1 MLCVSKVT
9 TVRSSRESAGLKLSR
24 RRRMMMMARPG
35 DESETNSRGVCRRL
49 HLQPPDHNTTLEE
62 EKRTIHKKGIS
73 ATR

>member
-24 RRRMMMMARPG
+24 RMMMARRG
-35 DESETNSRGVCRRL
+35 DESETNSRGACGRP

-73 ATR
+73 ATQ